1 MPIFTYLHTYIYKC
15 TYVHVCMLL
24 FHVKTFQAENFVFDD
39 EFPEL
44 IHTQPL
50 INLTIYIQGVPEICL
65 YIPIH

>member
-1 MPIFTYLHTYIYKC
+1 
-15 TYVHVCMLL
+15 MLL

-44 IHTQPL
+44 IHTQQL
-50 INLTIYIQGVPEICL
+50 INVTIYIQGVPEICL